1 MKANGMVRSVAAR
14 ACAKID
20 LFGSLGGVWPQGIA
34 RTAMVSSR
42 NAVKHTAKISR
53 YCALSRAPEIEGL
66 ETGVARSPFDNSSPT
81 PAGADGRKAKIAVMR
96 LLLQLKRS
104 AFGYARR

>member
-1 MKANGMVRSVAAR
+1 
-14 ACAKID
+14 
-20 LFGSLGGVWPQGIA
+20 
-34 RTAMVSSR
+34 
-42 NAVKHTAKISR
+42 
-53 YCALSRAPEIEGL
+53 LSRAPEIEGL